1 MEPSCY
7 QTLLQAAESLENATL
22 WRQGI
27 ADSGLDLY
35 LKDINATRG
44 VLMVVLDEGLAGCN
58 TSELY
63 GTDWPYGVCATD
75 ASSWLQEFSLSS
87 GQSLLMYHWIP
98 NETLASVENSI
109 EEGNAT
115 FSTLLGEA
123 ASSRATG
130 GDAAVSMSDYQVTFP
145 SPNTVALSESI
156 ESVASN
162 ELGLDLYPNASI
174 IGRVEVCGDDG
185 GGVYLLDRPLSL
197 PSGTAVNATSLPQ
210 LNEYCDHSVLEI
222 LSTNEMTKSITLFG
236 LDPSG
241 FPSTSLSTI
250 LATSA
255 FPVIPPLS
263 SPMTNITVF
272 TPNLNRD
279 GVAFLEYAGSG
290 GDATTEQFLE
300 VLAALLLS
308 HIVEGGYCPDD
319 FKDGLALQ
327 TLAGEFS
334 GKDYSLYVKQDES
347 NPDQVNIQVLF
358 GNNNDPKAKNFKA
371 MYLGQACYSTVYFL
385 ESGIMLPWE
394 TPAIENLDGTVPYLS
409 IADLPTV
416 SSREDLFNPPGND
429 STCINRLFIPREK
442 SSVIPSNTST
452 SSSSSLS
459 GGAIAGIVIGVVV
472 AVMAC
477 AGIFAFWWKRQRRR
491 NMEKSSETTIDVQ
504 TSSDKN
510 IKDLPTSSSGNLI
523 TRDLSDIL
531 NYSDVDAETAI
542 VVLNDSEVEFDIDQ
556 ETGKRIKLGQ
566 GRFGKVYAG
575 MLLGTQPV
583 AIKCIMTE
591 GMLKKPPNS
600 EQHSDSGS
608 QSNAPTSGS
617 STMNKESI
625 LREFRLLK
633 SCHSQHIVSFI
644 GIMFGDEEIRLV
656 TELMAIDLWTALRN
670 RLVTWY
676 NGGLFIARDV
686 AAGLKYLHEKKRV
699 IHFDLK
705 SSNILLQEASQL
717 GRHEHMP
724 DGYAIKFRAKVGD
737 VGLSHFLPASQDYL
751 NSIESSKGTWN
762 WCAPEV
768 ILNEKCT
775 SSVDMY
781 SYGVVLWEIV
791 TGEAPV
797 RGRMRDVRVPEE
809 CPRVVSDL
817 IKACLD
823 PAIHGGKV
831 LRPTASQAFK
841 TLTDVMMGTGAT

>member
-7 QTLLQAAESLENATL
+7 ETLLEAAESLENATL
-22 WRQGI
+22 WRRGI

-44 VLMVVLDEGLAGCN
+44 VLLVVQDEGLAGCN

-63 GTDWPYGVCATD
+63 GTDWPYGACATD

-87 GQSLLMYHWIP
+87 GQSVLMFHWIP
-98 NETLASVENSI
+98 NETFASVENSV

-123 ASSRATG
+123 ASSQS
-130 GDAAVSMSDYQVTFP
+130 DAASGTSDYQVTFP
-145 SPNTVALSESI
+145 SVNTVALSESI

-162 ELGLDLYPNASI
+162 DLGLELYPNATI

-185 GGVYLLDRPLSL
+185 GGIYLLDRPLNL
-197 PSGTAVNATSLPQ
+197 PNGTVINATSLPG
-210 LNEYCDHSVLEI
+210 LSEYCGHSALEI

-319 FKDGLALQ
+319 FKNGLVLQ

-334 GKDYSLYVKQDES
+334 GKDYSLFVKQDEN
-347 NPDQVNIQVLF
+347 NPDEVNIEVLF

-371 MYLGQACYSTVYFL
+371 MYIGQACYSTVYFL

-409 IADLPTV
+409 IADLPAV
-416 SSREDLFNPPGND
+416 SSREDLFNAPGGN
-429 STCINRLFIPREK
+429 STCINRLSISRENND
-442 SSVIPSNTST
+442 VVYNNNAST
-452 SSSSSLS
+452 SSLS
-459 GGAIAGIVIGVVV
+459 GGAIAGIVIGAV
-472 AVMAC
+472 AVLVGVGLM
-477 AGIFAFWWKRQRRR
+477 FVFWWKRQRRQK
-491 NMEKSSETTIDVQ
+491 MEKDALDIQS
-504 TSSDKN
+504 SSDKI

-523 TRDLSDIL
+523 TRDLSEIL
-531 NYSDVDAETAI
+531 NFSEMDTETAI

-556 ETGKRIKLGQ
+556 ATGKRIKLGQ

-583 AIKCIMTE
+583 AIKCIMSE
-591 GMLKKPPNS
+591 GVLKHPPIS
-600 EQHSDSGS
+600 KEHSGSVS
-608 QSNAPTSGS
+608 QSNAQSSGS

-644 GIMFGDEEIRLV
+644 GIMFRDEEIRLV
-656 TELMAIDLWTALRN
+656 TELMDIDLWTALRN

-717 GRHEHMP
+717 GRHEQMP
-724 DGYAIKFRAKVGD
+724 DGYTINYRAKVGD

-791 TGEAPV
+791 TGEAPI
-797 RGRMRDVRVPEE
+797 RGRMRDVKVPEE
-809 CPRVVSDL
+809 CPQVVSDL
-817 IKACLD
+817 IKACID

-831 LRPTASQAFK
+831 LRPTAAQAFK
-841 TLTDVMMGTGAT
+841 TLTEVMMATTAS